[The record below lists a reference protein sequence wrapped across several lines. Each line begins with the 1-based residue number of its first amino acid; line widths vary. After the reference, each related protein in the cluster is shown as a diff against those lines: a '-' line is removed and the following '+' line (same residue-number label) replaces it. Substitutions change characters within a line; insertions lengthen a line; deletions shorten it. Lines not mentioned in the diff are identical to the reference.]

1 MAGPAHM
8 RSPTLAMLPHCLYE
22 LRKGVRQ
29 LFLLTMTLPEAQ
41 AVRQRLER
49 ERVAM
54 YIQDVTADKQN
65 LYFGRARYVEIA
77 RRLAVRPLN
86 ELSPEEDFMLGI
98 LLGYER
104 SQQCRRY
111 LVKIKNGQCPQAAR
125 RVLQPPTTD
134 G

>member
-1 MAGPAHM
+1 
-8 RSPTLAMLPHCLYE
+8 MLSHCLYE

-29 LFLLTMTLPEAQ
+29 LFLLTMTQPEAQ

-49 ERVAM
+49 ERVAL
-54 YIQDVTADKQN
+54 YIQDVTADKFN

-111 LVKIKNGQCPQAAR
+111 LVRIKG
-125 RVLQPPTTD
+125 LQPPQA